1 MQLIQERNYLSLFL
15 SRKSEESIVSKGYV
29 LISGV
34 TAHTLI
40 AVIFNYRYLRGW
52 HAILKYF
59 SPLSAHSGITR
70 RCKLPRAGPRLYL
83 LYLPSILPVIFSGS
97 RAGDQE
103 TLQRNTEM
111 ELAAT
116 TTT

>member
-1 MQLIQERNYLSLFL
+1 MQLIQERNYLSL

-97 RAGDQE
+97 RAGDP
-103 TLQRNTEM
+103 LQRNTEM

>member
-59 SPLSAHSGITR
+59 SPLIPESHADVNYHE
-70 RCKLPRAGPRLYL
+70 RARDFIFFIYRVFYRLFF
-83 LYLPSILPVIFSGS
+83 PVLE
-97 RAGDQE
+97 QE
-103 TLQRNTEM
+103 TRCNEIQKWN
-111 ELAAT
+111 
-116 TTT
+116 